1 GMTHFGSDPRLAA
14 HAEMIRITL
23 LRFSLGFCLLPRAQT
38 QGTNPLLI
46 QPAPAELLVTSNL
59 TVTSGG
65 YDNYFYRSNLT
76 SATLLLTNP
85 GSVSAQIPNRMI
97 IAHPAGNSGSLMYWS
112 PYDNNGSNL
121 TVTLQPGSLNSA
133 IGPNGLHGL
142 QGTLL
147 FSMNAELGPIQIG
160 SIRQVRDYVEGGRLS
175 QALFNFTVTQL
186 DESVVWFS
194 RRWLNDTTEILANG
208 TTISRRYGYELR
220 LQTENGTRFE
230 VATSNNTLTPPVVR
244 VLVPNNNPGRVSW
257 IAQVNETHIPPLG
270 VSQVFVSGSANNS
283 SLNAVREQFAFLT
296 YQTKWTAGSWRFLT
310 YFGRDTLLTT
320 RLLGSA
326 RIISSSAIEAVIG
339 AAIERLNYTDGRVA
353 HEEAIGD
360 YATFV
365 NINEGHSE
373 RGNSVFLDYKMKDTH
388 YLVLPQLLIWALY
401 NGTIDN
407 TTINRFLDTRARLQ
421 PNYTYR
427 ALLDKNVQY
436 IMNTSQAFAHDPANY
451 RNLARINQGIP
462 VGNWR
467 DSNAGTGWGIYPVDI
482 STALQPAALHAIAD
496 LAALGVL
503 NGSLEVTAREWGG
516 TWECES
522 PKFFKVTMNS
532 SDAESR
538 LVDYVQQTN
547 LSTALLYGNG
557 SLNDTT
563 TPSTDVNVTTL
574 GNATFYGL
582 SLLDDGSVAQVM
594 NSDLGFNLLYNRNIS
609 RELISAVIYAL
620 QPFPRGLLTNVG
632 QLVANPAYDP
642 NRTRIGELDRTAY
655 HGTVSWSWQTSLM
668 ALGLRRVVEACQSSP
683 PNNTDLLRAGLQRP
697 EWCDDATVTDPLL
710 RARSNLHKSIVGS
723 TPEIYSE
730 VWSWTYGDNGR
741 FSVTPLGELSAVGTE
756 TSAIQLW
763 SFAALAL
770 GESS

>member
-1 GMTHFGSDPRLAA
+1 MMWTTP
-14 HAEMIRITL
+14 
-23 LRFSLGFCLLPRAQT
+23 LRFSLGLCLFPCAQT
-38 QGTNPLLI
+38 QGINPLLT
-46 QPAPAELLVTSNL
+46 QPAPAESLVTSNL

-76 SATLLLTNP
+76 SATLLLTNA
-85 GSVSAQIPNRMI
+85 GFISTRTPNRMI
-97 IAHPAGNSGSLMYWS
+97 IVHPAGNSGSLLYWV
-112 PYDNNGSNL
+112 PYGNNASNL
-121 TVTLQPGSLNSA
+121 TITLQPDSLKSA

-142 QGTLL
+142 QGILL
-147 FSMNAELGPIQIG
+147 FSMNAELGPVQIG
-160 SIRQVRDYVEGGRLS
+160 SVRQVRDYVEGGGLS
-175 QALFNFTVTQL
+175 RALFNFTVTQL
-186 DESVVWFS
+186 DESVVWLS
-194 RRWLNDTTEILANG
+194 RRWLNDTTETLANG

-220 LQTENGTRFE
+220 LQAESGTRFE
-230 VATSNNTLTPPVVR
+230 VVASNNTSIPPVVR
-244 VLVPNNNPGRVSW
+244 VLVPDNNPGRVSW
-257 IAQVNETHIPPLG
+257 TAQVNETHIPPLG
-270 VSQVFVSGSANNS
+270 VSQVFASGSANNS
-283 SLNAVREQFAFLT
+283 NLNTVREQFAFLT

-310 YFGRDTLLTT
+310 YF
-320 RLLGSA
+320 SA

-360 YATFV
+360 YATLV
-365 NINEGHSE
+365 NINEGHPE

-388 YLVLPQLLIWALY
+388 CLILPQLLNWALY

-436 IMNTSQAFAHDPANY
+436 IMNTSQAFAQDPANY
-451 RNLARINQGIP
+451 GNLARIERGIS

-467 DSNAGTGWGIYPVDI
+467 DSNAGIGWGVYPVDI

-503 NGSLEVTAREWGG
+503 NNSLEATAREWGD
-516 TWECES
+516 TWERES
-522 PKFFKVTMNS
+522 PKFFRVTVS
-532 SDAESR
+532 SGDAESR
-538 LVDYVQQTN
+538 LVEYVQQAN

-563 TPSTDVNVTTL
+563 ALSTAINVTEL

-582 SLLDDGSVAQVM
+582 SLLEDGSVAQVM

-620 QPFPRGLLTNVG
+620 QSFPRGLLTNIG
-632 QLVANPAYDP
+632 QLVANPAYDS
-642 NRTRIGELDRTAY
+642 NRTRISQLDRTAY

-668 ALGLRRVVEACQSSP
+668 ALGLRRVIKACQSLDP
-683 PNNTDLLRAGLQRP
+683 DATDILRAGLQRP
-697 EWCDDATVTDPLL
+697 EWCDDAAVMGPLL
-710 RARSNLHKSIVGS
+710 RARSHLNKSIVGS
-723 TPEIYSE
+723 APEIYSE
-730 VWSWTYGDNGR
+730 VWSWAYGDDGR
-741 FSVTPLGELSAVGTE
+741 FSVTPLGELSAAGTE

-763 SFAALAL
+763 SFAALAI
-770 GESS
+770 GEYS

>member
-1 GMTHFGSDPRLAA
+1 
-14 HAEMIRITL
+14 
-23 LRFSLGFCLLPRAQT
+23 
-38 QGTNPLLI
+38 
-46 QPAPAELLVTSNL
+46 
-59 TVTSGG
+59 

-76 SATLLLTNP
+76 SATLLLTNA
-85 GSVSAQIPNRMI
+85 GFISTRTPNRMI
-97 IAHPAGNSGSLMYWS
+97 IAHPAGNSGSLLYWV
-112 PYDNNGSNL
+112 PYGNNGSNL
-121 TVTLQPGSLNSA
+121 TVTLQSESLNSA

-147 FSMNAELGPIQIG
+147 FSMNAELGPVQIG
-160 SIRQVRDYVEGGRLS
+160 SVRQVRDYVEGGGLS
-175 QALFNFTVTQL
+175 QSLFNFTVTQL

-194 RRWLNDTTEILANG
+194 RRWINDTTETLANG

-220 LQTENGTRFE
+220 LQAESDTRFE
-230 VATSNNTLTPPVVR
+230 VTASNNTTTPPVVR
-244 VLVPNNNPGRVSW
+244 VLVPDNNPGRVSW

-270 VSQVFVSGSANNS
+270 VSEVFVSGSANNS

-320 RLLGSA
+320 RLLSSA

-365 NINEGHSE
+365 NINEGHPE

-388 YLVLPQLLIWALY
+388 YLIIPQLLTWALY

-407 TTINRFLDTRARLQ
+407 ATINRFLDTRARLQ

-436 IMNTSQAFAHDPANY
+436 IMNTSQAFAQDPANY
-451 RNLARINQGIP
+451 GNLARIEQGIS

-467 DSNAGTGWGIYPVDI
+467 DSNAGIGWGVYPVDI

-503 NGSLEVTAREWGG
+503 NHDLEATAREWGD
-516 TWECES
+516 TWERES
-522 PKFFKVTMNS
+522 PKFFRVTVNS

-538 LVDYVQQTN
+538 LVDYIQQTN

-563 TPSTDVNVTTL
+563 TPSTDTNVTKLDNTTL
-574 GNATFYGL
+574 YGL
-582 SLLDDGSVAQVM
+582 SLLEDGSVTQVM
-594 NSDLGFNLLYNRNIS
+594 NSDIGFNLLYNRNIS

-620 QPFPRGLLTNVG
+620 RPFPRGLLTNIG
-632 QLVANPAYDP
+632 QLVANPAYDS
-642 NRTRIGELDRTAY
+642 NRKSIGQLDRTAY

-668 ALGLRRVVEACQSSP
+668 ALGLRRVIEACQSLN
-683 PNNTDLLRAGLQRP
+683 PNATDILRAELQRP
-697 EWCDDATVTDPLL
+697 EWCDDAVIMGLLL
-710 RARSNLHKSIVGS
+710 RARSQLNKAIVGS
-723 TPEIYSE
+723 APEVYSE
-730 VWSWTYGDNGR
+730 VWSWAYGDDGR
-741 FSVTPLGELSAVGTE
+741 FSVAPLGELSAVGTE

-763 SFAALAL
+763 SFAALAI
-770 GESS
+770 GEFS

>member
-1 GMTHFGSDPRLAA
+1 MWIMFLRL
-14 HAEMIRITL
+14 
-23 LRFSLGFCLLPRAQT
+23 SLGLCLLPCTQT
-38 QGTNPLLI
+38 QDIGTSNPLLI
-46 QPAPAELLVTSNL
+46 QPTPAELIVTSNL

-76 SATLLLTNP
+76 SATLLLKNP
-85 GSVSAQIPNRMI
+85 SSINARTPNRMI
-97 IAHPAGNSGSLMYWS
+97 VAHPAGNSGSLAYWL
-112 PYDNNGSNL
+112 PYGNDASNL
-121 TVTLQPGSLNSA
+121 TVTLRPGSLSSA

-147 FSMNAELGPIQIG
+147 FSMNAELGPVQIG
-160 SIRQVRDYVEGGRLS
+160 SVRQLRDYVEGGGLS
-175 QALFNFTVTQL
+175 QALFNYTVTQL
-186 DESVVWFS
+186 DESIVWLT
-194 RRWLNDTTEILANG
+194 RRWLNDTTETLANG

-220 LQTENGTRFE
+220 LQAENDTRFE
-230 VATSNNTLTPPVVR
+230 VAASNNTSVPPIVR
-244 VLVPNNNPGRVSW
+244 VLVPDNSPGRVSW
-257 IAQVNETHIPPLG
+257 TAQVNETHVPPLG
-270 VSQVFVSGSANNS
+270 VSEVFVSGPASNS
-283 SLNAVREQFAFLT
+283 SLNTVHEQFAFLT
-296 YQTKWTAGSWRFLT
+296 YQTKWMAGSWRFLT
-310 YFGRDTLLTT
+310 YFGRDTLLST

-365 NINEGHSE
+365 NINDGHPE

-388 YLVLPQLLIWALY
+388 YLILPQLLTWALY

-427 ALLDKNVQY
+427 ALLDRNVQY
-436 IMNTSQAFAHDPANY
+436 IMNTSQAFAEDPANY
-451 RNLARINQGIP
+451 RNLARIEEGIS

-467 DSNAGTGWGIYPVDI
+467 DSNAGIGWGVYPVDI
-482 STALQPAALHAIAD
+482 STALQPAALYAIAD

-503 NGSLEVTAREWGG
+503 NNDLEATARAWGD
-516 TWECES
+516 TWESES
-522 PKFFKVTMNS
+522 PKFFKVAMNS
-532 SDAESR
+532 SDAESQ
-538 LVDYVQQTN
+538 LMDYVQQKN
-547 LSTALLYGNG
+547 LSAALLYGNG

-563 TPSTDVNVTTL
+563 APSTGASVTTPSNII
-574 GNATFYGL
+574 FYGL
-582 SLLDDGSVAQVM
+582 SLLEDGSVVQVM

-620 QPFPRGLLTNVG
+620 QPFPRGLLTNIG

-642 NRTRIGELDRTAY
+642 NPTRISELDRAAY

-668 ALGLRRVVEACQSSP
+668 ALGLRRAVEACQSSDLDR
-683 PNNTDLLRAGLQRP
+683 TDLLRSGLRRP
-697 EWCDDATVTDPLL
+697 EWCDDATMTDLL
-710 RARSNLHKSIVGS
+710 LQARLQLNKSIIGS
-723 TPEIYSE
+723 APEIYSE

-741 FSVTPLGELSAVGTE
+741 FSVVPLSELSAIGTE

-770 GESS
+770 GELS